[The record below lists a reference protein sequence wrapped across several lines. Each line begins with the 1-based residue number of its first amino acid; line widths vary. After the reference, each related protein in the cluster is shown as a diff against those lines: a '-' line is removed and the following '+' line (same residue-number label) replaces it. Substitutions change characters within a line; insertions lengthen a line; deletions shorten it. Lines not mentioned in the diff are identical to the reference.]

1 MIKISTT
8 EQYRLFPKLNLGD
21 LPNIHIYSKVLNEER
36 SRYQSGGKRV
46 LRCTRGTLHCRMPRI
61 NVVVWYTVKV
71 SNMLLQLNFRHLQLH
86 FLTTIEPMS
95 LGILVTTYI
104 LTDMPGLR
112 DQMGV

>member
-1 MIKISTT
+1 
-8 EQYRLFPKLNLGD
+8 
-21 LPNIHIYSKVLNEER
+21 
-36 SRYQSGGKRV
+36 
-46 LRCTRGTLHCRMPRI
+46 
-61 NVVVWYTVKV
+61 
-71 SNMLLQLNFRHLQLH
+71 MLLQLNFRHLQLH